1 MNVERIAEKLQP
13 LMPERVRLWMKARE
27 LAEPDVKALIEKQI
41 ISTAYNYLGDFH
53 NKILLSLPP
62 ERKAKGIIN
71 LGTLL
76 YDKER
81 WPFGI
86 STTELMQNTAIL
98 GRSGAGKTNVS
109 FHILGQLINRGIP
122 FVFLDWKR
130 TVRHLIPQF
139 KDKINIYTPGRPLSK
154 FPFNPFVV
162 PPGIET
168 SVYVNQVV
176 DVMSDAFNLGEGSRS
191 ILRKAIVTLYQQ
203 ENLCPT
209 PKEIIFEVEK
219 MAEKDRIRGWKI
231 TAMRALESLEFSDIS
246 SRDRISQEKLAS
258 KLLHDNTVIELDA
271 LAQESKRFLI
281 PLLCLWLYY
290 VRLKSTNREKL
301 KLVIFLEEAH
311 HYLHKHAQTARETV
325 LEMLFRQCREL
336 GIGIVVIDQHPHLLS
351 AAALGNTYTTICLNQ
366 KDPYDINKAAAVSLL
381 DTDEKNYFS
390 MLPVG
395 QAIIKLQ
402 DRWTRPVLVKIP
414 LMNVKKG
421 AITDDILARYS
432 AINQVKRTGS
442 GRKTSMLTEFQQVR
456 RIPLYDIPLE
466 ETAFVFLE
474 DVMKSPDDGVKTRY
488 KRLGLSAGTG
498 NRIKDQ
504 LLDRGWLEG
513 QVAEIGKT
521 RKVLLRLTSQAREA
535 LNPGG
540 SESQHGSIVH
550 EYWKRFYAQR
560 FREQG
565 YQVEFEVPQQSGR
578 VDVVAKKDYEKI
590 AIEIETGKSDFVRNV
605 RQSMAAKYDKI
616 LIVATDKSAF
626 GKIERGLAQAGLL
639 ITGRVEIVLRDEFVS
654 RQQKP
659 DFARCPEGN
668 SAAYQNWYF

>member
-1 MNVERIAEKLQP
+1 
-13 LMPERVRLWMKARE
+13 MPDKVAHWMKTRE
-27 LAEPDVKALIEKQI
+27 LADPDLQALIEKQI

-62 ERKAKGIIN
+62 EKKAKGSIN
-71 LGTLL
+71 IGTIL
-76 YDKER
+76 YDKEK

-86 STTELMQNTAIL
+86 STNELMQNMAVL
-98 GRSGAGKTNVS
+98 GRSGAGKTNVA
-109 FHILGQLINRGIP
+109 FHILQQLIAKKIP

-139 KDKINIYTPGRPLSK
+139 RDKISIYTPGRPLLR

-162 PPGIET
+162 PPGIE
-168 SVYVNQVV
+168 SNVYVNQVV

-191 ILRKAIVTLYQQ
+191 ILRKAIATLYQQ

-209 PKEIIFEVEK
+209 PKEILFEVEK
-219 MAEKDRIRGWKI
+219 MSEKDRMRGWKI

-246 SRDRISQEKLAS
+246 SKDRISQEQLAS

-271 LAQESKRFLI
+271 LAQESKKFLV

-290 VRLKSTNREKL
+290 VRLKSPDREKL
-301 KLVIFLEEAH
+301 RLVIFIEEAH
-311 HYLHKHAQTARETV
+311 HVLHKRVQTASETT

-351 AAALGNTYTTICLNQ
+351 AAALGNVYTTVCLNQ
-366 KDPYDINKAAAVSLL
+366 KDPSDINKAAAVSLL

-402 DRWTRPVLVKIP
+402 DRWTRPVLVRFP

-421 AITDDILARYS
+421 SVTDDVLARYS
-432 AINQVKRTGS
+432 AINQAKRTGS
-442 GRKTSMLTEFQQVR
+442 GRKSSMLTEFQQVL

-466 ETAFVFLE
+466 EPAFVFLE
-474 DVMKSPDDGVKTRY
+474 DVVRYPDDGVKTRY
-488 KRLGLSAGTG
+488 GRLGLSAGTG
-498 NRIKDQ
+498 NRLKEQ
-504 LLDRGWLEG
+504 LLGQGWLED
-513 QVAEIGKT
+513 QVIEFGRT
-521 RKVLLRLTSQAREA
+521 RKVLLRLTKQSKAA
-535 LNPGG
+535 LNLG
-540 SESQHGSIVH
+540 SSEPQHGSIVH

-565 YQVEFEVPQQSGR
+565 YQIEFEVPRKSGR
-578 VDVVAKKDYEKI
+578 VDVVVKKESEKI

-605 RQSMAAKYDKI
+605 KQSLLAGYDKV
-616 LIVATDKSAF
+616 LVVATDKKAF
-626 GKIERGLAQAGLL
+626 AKVERELAATGLL
-639 ITGRVEIVLRDEFVS
+639 GLTRVVLVL
-654 RQQKP
+654 
-659 DFARCPEGN
+659 ANG
-668 SAAYQNWYF
+668 